1 MKKILIILFTL
12 AAGSLIAQSNDNN
25 AHTVTSGEAKLLE
38 KANSI
43 ATTNYLNAASFL
55 SSKLTQKSS
64 APMLFATG
72 NFYFKADKHKQAE
85 TLYISTLNKTQDYV
99 DVKKN
104 LARLYLTTEQFDKA
118 KDIILSLINSD
129 PTNSEYYLFLGN
141 AYMLSNFDTPAETAF
156 RQCLMIDP
164 INHNAK
170 LGLCRSLLNQD
181 KYRDVIPIA
190 NELLA
195 LNAESQVYWMLLAN
209 VQIAEGN
216 IINALYSL
224 ETAKRLGCTTPDM
237 EMTLA
242 NIYLNQNL
250 SENAIRIYT
259 KLLQSNEKFNDEQL
273 KNIINALLSMDKIE
287 LSQKLLKEVKTKDIL
302 NGKSIL
308 KLQAAIYTAKNQQ
321 EDAVKI
327 YRQILEDNPI
337 DAETLIAYATYL
349 KNQQLYEKAIITI
362 KPVTRLKGHEATA
375 LLILTDIELERRNFQ
390 VAANYLENAM
400 IFENNLATENYLRQI
415 KKLIK

>member
-1 MKKILIILFTL
+1 ML
-12 AAGSLIAQSNDNN
+12 AATSMFAESNDNS
-25 AHTVTSGEAKLLE
+25 AHTVTASEAQLLDT
-38 KANSI
+38 ASSI
-43 ATTNYLNAASFL
+43 ATTNYLNAAAFL

-72 NFYFKADKHKQAE
+72 NFYFKADKYKQAE
-85 TLYISTLNKTQDYV
+85 TLYVSTINKAPDYV

-118 KDIILSLINSD
+118 KDVMLSLISSD

-164 INHNAK
+164 TNQNAK

-181 KYRDVIPIA
+181 KYKDVIPIA

-216 IINALYSL
+216 ITNALYSL

-250 SENAIRIYT
+250 SENAISIYT
-259 KLLQSNEKFNDEQL
+259 KLLKSNKKFDDQQL

-287 LSQKLLKEVKTKDIL
+287 LAEKLFKEVKTKDIF
-302 NGKSIL
+302 NQESIL
-308 KLQAAIYTAKNQQ
+308 KLQAAIYVAKNQQ
-321 EDAVKI
+321 ENAVKI
-327 YRQILEDNPI
+327 YKQILEDNPI

-349 KNQQLYEKAIITI
+349 KNQQEYEKAIITI
-362 KPVTRLKGHEATA
+362 KPVTRLKGNEATA

-390 VAANYLENAM
+390 AAANYLENAM